1 VENQEDKM
9 RRKAQRLAL
18 ILLEQNCHLKQF
30 DVALPEQEERELV
43 AQAMR
48 ENGCTVEVEGQETLH
63 VTCAG

>member
-30 DVALPEQEERELV
+30 DVALPEREERELV

-48 ENGCTVEVEGQETLH
+48 ENGCTVEADGKETLH
-63 VTCAG
+63 VTCAS